1 MDDDRWMELSVSREF
16 AGKTF
21 YTAEEA
27 KQSGFT
33 PPTEEEIARARQ
45 LFNEFQAKIDEV
57 SPDKLTEVSPKFWDG
72 TSGP

>member
-27 KQSGFT
+27 KQAGFT
-33 PPTEEEIARARQ
+33 PLTEEEIAHARQ
-45 LFNEFQAKIDEV
+45 LFNEFQAKMDEV
-57 SPDKLTEVSPKFWDG
+57 SPDKLTEVSHKFWDD
-72 TSGP
+72 TSGV